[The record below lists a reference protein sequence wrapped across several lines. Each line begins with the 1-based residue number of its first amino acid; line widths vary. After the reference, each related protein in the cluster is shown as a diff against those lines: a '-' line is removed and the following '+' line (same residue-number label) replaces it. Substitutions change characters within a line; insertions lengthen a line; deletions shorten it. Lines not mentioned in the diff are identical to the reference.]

1 MGSAWRNIAKRT
13 MIAVMTD
20 FVALMEELSQDSQ
33 FALGMEVEDACPGLE
48 KAHHAVSMLIA
59 RMV

>member
-1 MGSAWRNIAKRT
+1 